1 MKGAAKEGQSDNRR
15 QRIAL
20 VSRIVDVRCTF
31 CSFVLTSLQVR
42 EEVLESEERFSTEDT
57 DWERE
62 GVMWIEERGE
72 VKVKVCVCDE
82 GRESW
87 RVCR

>member
-1 MKGAAKEGQSDNRR
+1 MSVG
-15 QRIAL
+15 
-20 VSRIVDVRCTF
+20 CTF